1 MDFDIVWLSLLVL
14 SLGILIVG
22 ILLFI
27 VVV

>member
-1 MDFDIVWLSLLVL
+1 MDFDIVWLSLLLL
-14 SLGILIVG
+14 SLGTLIVG

>member
-1 MDFDIVWLSLLVL
+1 MDFDIVWLSLLLL

>member
-1 MDFDIVWLSLLVL
+1 MDFDIVWLGLLLL